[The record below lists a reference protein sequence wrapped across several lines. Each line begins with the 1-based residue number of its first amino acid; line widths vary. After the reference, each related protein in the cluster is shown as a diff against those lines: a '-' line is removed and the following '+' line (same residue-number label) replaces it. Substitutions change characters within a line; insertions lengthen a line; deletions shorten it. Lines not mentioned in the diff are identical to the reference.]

1 MGIILFICKRIC
13 RSYGIFI
20 IKKILNT
27 QKRINED
34 RRAKKNFKQLKDS
47 VITLS
52 SFFI

>member
-1 MGIILFICKRIC
+1 MGIILFANRIC

-34 RRAKKNFKQLKDS
+34 RRAKKFFK
-47 VITLS
+47 
-52 SFFI
+52 